1 RPLNNN
7 EKYTWPRRSAARPAM
22 QRDERLPFLVSSV
35 VCVRSWLGCIA
46 RLENP
51 FMGRVPGC
59 HGDIM
64 SAQCLPMRPRS
75 LLLYWPVFHSRCC
88 CFPRIRSWI
97 FAVWTVRMD
106 VDLRRNSYLR
116 HRPHLHSRTHSRSL
130 STKST
135 SQGLTNRCS
144 QSLCILRTFTKSD
157 RARIIAASISFPMC
171 CHSVGYCGD
180 TSGPESSLWS
190 AVWRRFQRCPW

>member
-35 VCVRSWLGCIA
+35 VCVRSWLGCIH
-46 RLENP
+46 RLENR
-51 FMGRVPGC
+51 FMDRVPGC

-75 LLLYWPVFHSRCC
+75 LLLHWPVFHSRCC
-88 CFPRIRSWI
+88 RFPRIRSWI

-106 VDLRRNSYLR
+106 VDLRGNGYWRY
-116 HRPHLHSRTHSRSL
+116 RPHLHSRTHSRSL

-144 QSLCILRTFTKSD
+144 QSLCILCTFTKSD
-157 RARIIAASISFPMC
+157 RANHRGGDCALYFLSRHARKAAPEKQARSITQII
-171 CHSVGYCGD
+171 
-180 TSGPESSLWS
+180 SGHDE
-190 AVWRRFQRCPW
+190 